1 MVRFINKSPNSFEIF
16 TKAAAK
22 LSTSGNIFNYVN
34 AGHHMT
40 TYKRDDVGVKNFFA
54 ENVTDVPLNITTES
68 IETTVSPT
76 PTISELCLN
85 HSQLVSQ
92 ALQRQDYWAMRM
104 VDAAGKPSSNIL
116 SGGLMWLGSYDE
128 CLEIKVVAD
137 HNNITYRFDGQYC
150 KVYIVPQ
157 GELSKILPKI
167 KPFVI
172 FACSSVYL
180 LNRHVRMNVYT
191 FQAQSVIQLGVCVP
205 DSCSATDTW
214 LLVNNVLPAI
224 SDALLAWPG
233 ECIAPDQPF
242 DTRAIIVL
250 VVLSVFM
257 AVMAIGTAYDVLL
270 IQWPRWKETKT
281 ISENSEEIA
290 VEVDEK
296 APLLDNQKKKIPE
309 NQPGLIGDL
318 LLAFSIY
325 TNGAKLF
332 NTKQNKDI
340 LTCINGIRFISM
352 TWVILGHTYSM
363 PLQMSDNMV
372 SFFPKMIKRWTFGA
386 IANATVSVD
395 TFFTLSG
402 CLLTYLVMKELKKKN
417 GRLNWGMFYFHRF
430 WRLTPPY
437 MLVLMVYVSLFHY
450 TGSGPNW
457 PNDGPEKNHCE
468 KAWYYNLLYINNFFD
483 DKENQCML
491 WSWYLACDMQFFV
504 LSPLIILP
512 LYFFPIVGFGIMMVF
527 LLGTWIATGVI
538 SSHYEIYPKVFTGDG
553 THFNKIYFRSYCRMG
568 PYLVGMF
575 TGYLLYRTRC
585 NIRISKYWNLLG
597 WGIATGVSL
606 AVLYGLYDDMNGE
619 RLSTEMSALYNTVHR
634 TVWGACVAW
643 VIFACA
649 TGYGGFVNV
658 ILSWKGFIPLS
669 RLTYMAYLV
678 HIIIMMHYIMSYQ
691 RMFHLTDSEY
701 PPSPHR
707 KKQDITTHYQIY
719 QFLGNLGL
727 SYMAAFVTTLAFES
741 PMMGLERVIF
751 KKEER
756 KR

>member
-1 MVRFINKSPNSFEIF
+1 MFGYVVLLTIICFTFWGSGLSQDGKAEHYHDYDILQNINRVSNKVKLINKSSKSYAMF
-16 TKAAAK
+16 TKTAAK
-22 LSTSGNIFNYVN
+22 LLTAGNIFNYVN
-34 AGHHMT
+34 SGHNMT
-40 TYKRDDVGVKNFFA
+40 TYNRDDVGTENFVA
-54 ENVTDVPLNITTES
+54 ENVTDVPLNSTTES
-68 IETTVSPT
+68 TETTVSPT

-157 GELSKILPKI
+157 GELSKILP
-167 KPFVI
+167 
-172 FACSSVYL
+172 
-180 LNRHVRMNVYT
+180 
-191 FQAQSVIQLGVCVP
+191 AQSVIQLGVCVP

-224 SDALLAWPG
+224 SDGALVAWPG

-242 DTRAIIVL
+242 DTRAIVVL
-250 VVLSVFM
+250 VVLSIFL
-257 AVMAIGTAYDVLL
+257 AVMTIGTAYDVII

-281 ISENSEEIA
+281 ISETSEEVA

-296 APLLDNQKKKIPE
+296 APLIDNQKNKITKH
-309 NQPGLIGDL
+309 QPGLIGNL
-318 LLAFSIY
+318 LLAFSVY
-325 TNGAKLF
+325 TNGAKLL
-332 NTKQNKDI
+332 NTTQHKDI
-340 LTCINGIRFISM
+340 LTCINGIRFLSM
-352 TWVILGHTYSM
+352 TWVILGHTYTM

-372 SFFPKMIKRWTFGA
+372 SFFPKMLKRWTFGA

-457 PNDGPEKNHCE
+457 PKDGPEKNHCE
-468 KAWYYNLLYINNFFD
+468 KA
-483 DKENQCML
+483 C
-491 WSWYLACDMQFFV
+491 
-504 LSPLIILP
+504 
-512 LYFFPIVGFGIMMVF
+512 FPIVGFGIMMAF
-527 LLGTWIATGVI
+527 LLGTWIATGII
-538 SSHYEIYPKVFTGDG
+538 SSHFDIPASSFNGGDG
-553 THFNKIYFRSYCRMG
+553 TDSNKIYFRSYCRMG

-585 NIRISKYWNLLG
+585 NIRMSKYFNLLG
-597 WGIATGVSL
+597 WGVATGVSM

-701 PPSPHR
+701 
-707 KKQDITTHYQIY
+707 IY

-727 SYMAAFVTTLAFES
+727 SYMAAFVTSMAFES
-741 PMMGLERVIF
+741 PMMGLERVLL

>member
-1 MVRFINKSPNSFEIF
+1 MFGNVVLLTILCFTYRGSGLSQEGKAEHYDILQNINRVSRMVRFINKSPNSFEIF

-34 AGHHMT
+34 SEHHMT
-40 TYKRDDVGVKNFFA
+40 TYKRDDVGVENFFA

-150 KVYIVPQ
+150 KVSIAPQ
-157 GELSKILPKI
+157 GELGKILPAK
-167 KPFVI
+167 
-172 FACSSVYL
+172 
-180 LNRHVRMNVYT
+180 
-191 FQAQSVIQLGVCVP
+191 SVIQLGVCVP
-205 DSCSATDTW
+205 DSCSDTDTW

-224 SDALLAWPG
+224 SDGALLAWPG

-250 VVLSVFM
+250 VVLSIFM
-257 AVMAIGTAYDVLL
+257 AVMTIGTAYDVLL
-270 IQWPRWKETKT
+270 IQWPRWKETKI

-318 LLAFSIY
+318 LLAFSVY

-352 TWVILGHTYSM
+352 TWVILGHTYQM

-372 SFFPKMIKRWTFGA
+372 SFFPKMIKRWTFGV

-395 TFFTLSG
+395 TFFTL
-402 CLLTYLVMKELKKKN
+402 
-417 GRLNWGMFYFHRF
+417 
-430 WRLTPPY
+430 RLTPPY

-457 PNDGPEKNHCE
+457 PKDGPEKNHCE

-483 DKENQCML
+483 DKENQCMQ
-491 WSWYLACDMQFFV
+491 WSWYLACDMQFFA

-512 LYFFPIVGFGIMMVF
+512 LY
-527 LLGTWIATGVI
+527 L
-538 SSHYEIYPKVFTGDG
+538 GDG

-585 NIRISKYWNLLG
+585 NIRISKYLNLLG
-597 WGIATGVSL
+597 WGIATGVSM

-701 PPSPHR
+701 
-707 KKQDITTHYQIY
+707 IY

-727 SYMAAFVTTLAFES
+727 SYMAAFVTSLAFES
-741 PMMGLERVIF
+741 PMMGIERVIF